1 MEALRKMTI
10 EPARRLESYVAVMKS
25 KGRLEA
31 GADADITIFD
41 ATTVI
46 DRSTYIDP
54 TIPSYGIEFVLV
66 HPGDPPALPGRHPK
80 FDNSGNLIATPKRE
94 PPSNT
99 LRRNYETS
107 RQFKSQPVGV

>member
-1 MEALRKMTI
+1 MSEVIPI
-10 EPARRLESYVAVMKS
+10 EDKNARN
-25 KGRLEA
+25 
-31 GADADITIFD
+31 
-41 ATTVI
+41 
-46 DRSTYIDP
+46 
-54 TIPSYGIEFVLV
+54 LV